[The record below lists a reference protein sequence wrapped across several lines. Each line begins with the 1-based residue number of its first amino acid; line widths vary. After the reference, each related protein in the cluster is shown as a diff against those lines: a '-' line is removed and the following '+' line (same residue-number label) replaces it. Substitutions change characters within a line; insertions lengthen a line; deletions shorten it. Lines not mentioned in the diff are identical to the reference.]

1 MGKYFGTDGIR
12 GRANETLTADRAFKV
27 GRYLGYYYS
36 QNGKQNILIGKD
48 TRLSSDMLEN
58 ALAAGIASE
67 GCNAYLASFC
77 PTPMISY
84 LVQTQDFAC
93 GAMISASHNPFHDNG
108 IKVFSKDG
116 LKLSSD
122 IENLIEDYI
131 DEKVELA
138 YKTEENIG
146 KVIAYPHGL
155 ELYLNYI
162 HETFNLDLTGVKLA
176 VDCANGSSSVTAE
189 KALRAF
195 GADVTMTHHTPDG
208 ININTHCGST
218 HPESLQELVKNG
230 TYDLGLA
237 FDGDADRMML
247 VASNGELLTGDHM
260 LYTFGRYFKEKGMLT
275 NDTIVTTVMANLG
288 LFKAMER
295 NDIKVASTQVGDK
308 YVFEHMCKEN
318 DIVGGEQSGHII
330 FKHIEK
336 TGDGLVTALMFLK
349 VMKETGKTALELC
362 EGLKIY
368 PQLLINVPVT
378 DKNAAMEDEDVKKA
392 IDAVNTRLNG
402 NGRILVRPS
411 GTEPLVRVMAEA
423 ETNEICEREV
433 NSIVEIVKQKF
444 GI

>member
-67 GCNAYLASFC
+67 GCNAYLAGYC

-84 LVQTQDFAC
+84 LVQKEDFAC

-131 DEKVELA
+131 DEKVELT

-162 HETFNLDLTGVKLA
+162 HETFNLDLSGVKLA

-189 KALRAF
+189 KALKAF
-195 GADVTMTHHTPDG
+195 GADVTMTHNTPDG

-237 FDGDADRMML
+237 FDGDADRMIL
-247 VASNGELLTGDHM
+247 VAPNGELLTGDHM
-260 LYTFGRYFKEKGMLT
+260 LYAFGRYFLDKGVL
-275 NDTIVTTVMANLG
+275 NNNTIVTTVMANLG
-288 LFKAMER
+288 LFKAMEKY
-295 NDIKVASTQVGDK
+295 NIHIASTQVGDK
-308 YVFEHMCKEN
+308 YVFEQMCKED

-330 FKHIEK
+330 FKQMER

-349 VMKETGKTALELC
+349 VMKDTGKTALELC

-423 ETNEICEREV
+423 ETDEICEREV
-433 NSIVEIVKQKF
+433 NSIVEIVRQKF
-444 GI
+444 GA

>member
-12 GRANETLTADRAFKV
+12 GRANETLTADRAFAV

-36 QNGKQNILIGKD
+36 QNGKSNILIGKD

-58 ALAAGIASE
+58 ALAAGITSE
-67 GCNAYLASFC
+67 GCNAYLAGYC
-77 PTPMISY
+77 PTPMVSY
-84 LVQTQDFAC
+84 LVQNEDFAC

-116 LKLSSD
+116 LKLSAD
-122 IENLIEDYI
+122 VENLIEDYI
-131 DEKVELA
+131 DGKVEIA
-138 YKTEENIG
+138 YKVEDKIG
-146 KVIAYPHGL
+146 KVIPYPHGL
-155 ELYLNYI
+155 ELYLNWI
-162 HETFNLDLTGVKLA
+162 HDTLNLDLTGMKLA

-189 KALRAF
+189 KALIRF
-195 GADVTMTHHTPDG
+195 GAECTMIHNEPDG

-218 HPESLQELVKNG
+218 HPESLQEKVKQGN
-230 TYDLGLA
+230 YDLGLA
-237 FDGDADRMML
+237 FDGDADRMIL
-247 VASNGELLTGDHM
+247 VAPNGELLNGDYM
-260 LYTFGRYFKEKGMLT
+260 LYTFGRYFQSKGELT
-275 NDTIVTTVMANLG
+275 NNTVVTTVMANLG

-295 NDIKVASTQVGDK
+295 YNIKLASTQVGDK
-308 YVFEHMCKEN
+308 YVFECMCKEN

-330 FKHIEK
+330 FKNIER
-336 TGDGLVTALMFLK
+336 TGDGLVTALMYLK
-349 VMKETGKTALELC
+349 VMKETGKTALELS

-378 DKNAAMEDEDVKKA
+378 DKNKAMEDADVKAA
-392 IDAVNTRLNG
+392 IDATNTRLNG

-423 ETNEICEREV
+423 ETDEICEKEV
-433 NSIVEIVKQKF
+433 NSIVEIVKEKY